1 MKYYG
6 YSDAD
11 EAVLEIDI
19 TREDVIECIDKAVKG
34 QEVDVI
40 IGGPPCQAYSSLGR
54 AKADNAMQDDQRNY
68 LFESYVKVLNYYKR
82 IMLQGTIMIWIL
94 QDILQWHI

>member
-54 AKADNAMQDDQRNY
+54 AKDDNAMQDDQRNY
-68 LFESYVKVLNYYKR
+68 LFA
-82 IMLQGTIMIWIL
+82 
-94 QDILQWHI
+94 WHNFQSKKHNDSFPNDT

>member
-54 AKADNAMQDDQRNY
+54 AKDDNAMQDDLRNY